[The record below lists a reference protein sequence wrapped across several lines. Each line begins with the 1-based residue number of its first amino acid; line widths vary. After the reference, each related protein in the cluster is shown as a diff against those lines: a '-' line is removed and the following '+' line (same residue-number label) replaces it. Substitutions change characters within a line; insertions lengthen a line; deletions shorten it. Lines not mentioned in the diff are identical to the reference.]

1 MLLPLETQKRILGDG
16 KVILKA
22 EAVQLCS
29 KLGLPIEGH
38 KLELRARLEDWVMT
52 STSLGADLKR
62 KREASEEQRKKSKIE
77 MDNYSLAETKPDLSS
92 TSESDSEPEGNC
104 APGSGIIKLMIRS
117 PAVERHVQL
126 LDEG

>member
-1 MLLPLETQKRILGDG
+1 
-16 KVILKA
+16 
-22 EAVQLCS
+22 
-29 KLGLPIEGH
+29 
-38 KLELRARLEDWVMT
+38 MT

-62 KREASEEQRKKSKIE
+62 KREASEEQLKKSKIE

-117 PAVERHVQL
+117 PAVERHVRL